1 MLYTIARYLENFDS
15 HYFVYRFG
23 NTQFLLL
30 GEDITKHQA
39 MNNAQMIYQ
48 RFMDPWTFSQVEYIL
63 NISLGHM
70 YQENF
75 EEENIML
82 IDKLEYT
89 LSCAREAKN
98 SLLFYDQHLKDKYER
113 NNEIIACIKKAIEQE
128 SFEVYYQPVYDCH
141 SHNYHTA
148 ESLLR
153 LFDEHGEMISPTEFI
168 PVAEKNG
175 LLDNITWIVIKK
187 VCQFLGENKDL
198 SIKSISINVS
208 MQQLTDKTL
217 LQRIRSSLYQYDIAP
232 EQLKLEITERV
243 IAKNIRQVSWVMNQF
258 IQEGIQFY
266 LDDFGIGYS
275 NLASV
280 LSLPFETVKLDKTL
294 IDDIVQNHHAYEAIK
309 YIVNMLHYSGFQIVV
324 EGLETKEIVDK
335 IIELPVDKIQGFY
348 FAKPMNEKDTKQFY
362 QSYE

>member
-1 MLYTIARYLENFDS
+1 M
-15 HYFVYRFG
+15 
-23 NTQFLLL
+23 
-30 GEDITKHQA
+30 
-39 MNNAQMIYQ
+39 
-48 RFMDPWTFSQVEYIL
+48 
-63 NISLGHM
+63 
-70 YQENF
+70 
-75 EEENIML
+75 
-82 IDKLEYT
+82 
-89 LSCAREAKN
+89 
-98 SLLFYDQHLKDKYER
+98 
-113 NNEIIACIKKAIEQE
+113 
-128 SFEVYYQPVYDCH
+128 
-141 SHNYHTA
+141 
-148 ESLLR
+148 
-153 LFDEHGEMISPTEFI
+153 
-168 PVAEKNG
+168 
-175 LLDNITWIVIKK
+175 
-187 VCQFLGENKDL
+187 
-198 SIKSISINVS
+198 
-208 MQQLTDKTL
+208 
-217 LQRIRSSLYQYDIAP
+217 
-232 EQLKLEITERV
+232 KLEITERV